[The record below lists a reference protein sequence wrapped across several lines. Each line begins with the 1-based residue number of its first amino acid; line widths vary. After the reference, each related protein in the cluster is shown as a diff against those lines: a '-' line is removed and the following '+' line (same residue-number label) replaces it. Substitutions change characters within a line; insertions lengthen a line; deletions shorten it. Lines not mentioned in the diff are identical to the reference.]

1 LCEVISEARSTVS
14 PQRARLLLVD
24 DQESVRET
32 TAALLADEFEVVCA
46 PDGTRALELLTDQS
60 FEIVCADYNMPGMT
74 GAELLRRAQAMRPC
88 AAVLVTGHSEYVEA
102 IAPQVRQAFS
112 VVLKP
117 YEPQM
122 LIDTAHR
129 AYMLLKASSLTKQR
143 TVA

>member
-1 LCEVISEARSTVS
+1 MMNAARV
-14 PQRARLLLVD
+14 RLLLVD

-32 TAALLADEFEVVCA
+32 TAALLGDDFDVVCA
-46 PDGTRALELLTDQS
+46 PDGMRALEILADQP

-74 GAELLRRAQAMRPC
+74 GAELLRRAQALRPC
-88 AAVLVTGHSEYVEA
+88 AAVLVTGHSEYIDA
-102 IAPQVRQAFS
+102 IPLHMRQGVA

-129 AYMLLKASSLTKQR
+129 AHMLLKVSGMAKQQGKP
-143 TVA
+143 A